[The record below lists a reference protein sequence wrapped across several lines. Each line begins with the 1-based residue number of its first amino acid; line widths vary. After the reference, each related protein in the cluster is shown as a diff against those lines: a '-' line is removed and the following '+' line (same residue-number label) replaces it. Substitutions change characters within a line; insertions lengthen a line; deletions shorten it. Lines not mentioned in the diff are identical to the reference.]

1 MSYVCL
7 LQLYAQIVLARPVS
21 GKIRDKR
28 GSILYPARGLRG
40 SIFEQVGLRS
50 GNRKLRPPGALV

>member
-7 LQLYAQIVLARPVS
+7 LQLYAQLVLACAVS

-28 GSILYPARGLRG
+28 GNILYPARGLRG
-40 SIFEQVGLRS
+40 SIFEQVGLHS
-50 GNRKLRPPGALV
+50 GNRELQPPGALV

>member
-7 LQLYAQIVLARPVS
+7 LQLYAQLVLACAVS

-28 GSILYPARGLRG
+28 GNILYPARGLRG
-40 SIFEQVGLRS
+40 SIFEQVGLHS
-50 GNRKLRPPGALV
+50 GNRKL